1 MKTFRGLV
9 ALAMALPTAVLPAA
23 CDRLAP
29 GGDGLR
35 VGLAYD
41 IGGRGDKSFNDA
53 AGAGID
59 RVRAE
64 LAGAVTEVR
73 ELAAREDETDADKY
87 ERLKLLCDAGFDVVI
102 AVGYVYAGAPPDE
115 GPLAKA
121 AKECE
126 DTRFAI
132 VDDAGVRAPNV
143 ANLVFAEEEGSFLVG
158 VVAARRTRTGRV
170 GFVGGCQNSLI
181 GKFAAGYVAGVD
193 AARPDTVVDVRYLAG
208 DEAPCPGFIARDEA
222 RTAAG
227 AMYDEGSDVI
237 YHAAGAAG
245 LGVFEAAR
253 DRTAMAI
260 GVDSDQYLTVGPDV
274 RGVIITSMVK
284 RVDTAVFDFVAGVT
298 QGRFSSGIRRFDL
311 ASGGVGYATSGGR
324 IDDLVPEL
332 ETYRKKIIDGSL
344 IVPTNR

>member
-1 MKTFRGLV
+1 
-9 ALAMALPTAVLPAA
+9 
-23 CDRLAP
+23 
-29 GGDGLR
+29 
-35 VGLAYD
+35 
-41 IGGRGDKSFNDA
+41 
-53 AGAGID
+53 
-59 RVRAE
+59 
-64 LAGAVTEVR
+64 
-73 ELAAREDETDADKY
+73 
-87 ERLKLLCDAGFDVVI
+87 
-102 AVGYVYAGAPPDE
+102 
-115 GPLAKA
+115 
-121 AKECE
+121 
-126 DTRFAI
+126 
-132 VDDAGVRAPNV
+132 
-143 ANLVFAEEEGSFLVG
+143 
-158 VVAARRTRTGRV
+158 
-170 GFVGGCQNSLI
+170 
-181 GKFAAGYVAGVD
+181 
-193 AARPDTVVDVRYLAG
+193 
-208 DEAPCPGFIARDEA
+208 
-222 RTAAG
+222 
-227 AMYDEGSDVI
+227 VI